1 MSSSVVRAGD
11 TRQVLLVAAR
21 EAFEEL
27 GYRATTVAEIV
38 SRAQTARGTFY
49 LYFRNKDEVF
59 AEVLAENC
67 EDLLQRTSG
76 RYAFATDR
84 RAAVEQATAD
94 YMQAFAARRGIW
106 RAMLEAIGGPAGV
119 EAQWLELLARF
130 VDRMQVNLRRS
141 QARGQ
146 IREDVDLE
154 LTAEALTAMIEWLA
168 CVEFVMRDQPAQG
181 ERYERMIKAIGALWI
196 LGSAPL

>member
-119 EAQWLELLARF
+119 EAQWLELRARF

>member
-119 EAQWLELLARF
+119 EAQWLELRARF

-146 IREDVDLE
+146 IREEIDLE

>member
-1 MSSSVVRAGD
+1 MTTRAVD
-11 TRQVLLVAAR
+11 TRLQLLAAAR
-21 EAFEEL
+21 DAFEER

-38 SRAQTARGTFY
+38 SRAKTARGTFY

-67 EDLLQRTSG
+67 EDLLARTSG
-76 RYAFATDR
+76 KYAFATDR
-84 RAAVEQATAD
+84 RAAVEQAVAD
-94 YMQAFAARRGIW
+94 YMEAFASRRGIW
-106 RAMLEAIGGPAGV
+106 RAMLEAMGGPSGV
-119 EAQWLELLARF
+119 EAQWLDLRSRF
-130 VDRMQVNLRRS
+130 VDRMQINLRRS

-168 CVEFVMRDQPAQG
+168 CVEFVMRDQPAAG
-181 ERYERMIKAIGALWI
+181 ERYERMIKAISALWI
-196 LGSAPL
+196 LGSAPLV

>member
-1 MSSSVVRAGD
+1 MTSNARAAD
-11 TRQVLLVAAR
+11 TRQTLLVAAR

-38 SRAQTARGTFY
+38 SRARTARGTFY

-67 EDLLQRTSG
+67 EDLLAQTSG
-76 RYAFATDR
+76 RYPFASDR
-84 RAAVEQATAD
+84 LRAVEDAVAD
-94 YMQAFAARRGIW
+94 YLQAFAARRGIW
-106 RAMLEAIGGPAGV
+106 RAMLEAFGGPSDV
-119 EAQWLELLARF
+119 ERQWLDLRTRF

-146 IREDVDLE
+146 IREDVDVE
-154 LTAEALTAMIEWLA
+154 LTAEALTAMIEWVA
-168 CVEFVMRDQPAQG
+168 CVEFVMRDQPATG
-181 ERYERMIKAIGALWI
+181 ERYERMIKAIGALWV
-196 LGSAPL
+196 LGSTPPL